1 MFMEGI
7 YMHDGYTYAWGVL
20 QTGVGQ
26 QQGKQ
31 LSEANTFVR
40 FCSMHRPEKQEFW
53 MSLAN

>member
-1 MFMEGI
+1 
-7 YMHDGYTYAWGVL
+7 MHDGYTYAWRVL